1 MKNSLL
7 SIPVVASAVLAAGC
21 TTAERRS
28 VDVTVKGHSMTRLVT
43 VRNGHETL
51 EGWVHHI
58 KGCPACLAAGRE
70 VRMLEIIDE
79 D

>member
-1 MKNSLL
+1 M
-7 SIPVVASAVLAAGC
+7 
-21 TTAERRS
+21 
-28 VDVTVKGHSMTRLVT
+28 TVKGHSMTRLVT